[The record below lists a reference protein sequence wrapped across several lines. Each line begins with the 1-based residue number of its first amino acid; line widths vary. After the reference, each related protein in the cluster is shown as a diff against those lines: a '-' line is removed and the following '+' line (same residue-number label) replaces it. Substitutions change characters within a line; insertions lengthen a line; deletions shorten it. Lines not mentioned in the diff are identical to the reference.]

1 MDLAVYLS
9 AAFSRQDEMKFVA
22 NELANLGIRV
32 TSRWII
38 ENPLATRLQRALYDV
53 EDIKIAN
60 VLVRY
65 SDATID
71 QLHTPGKMMA
81 AKLVTGARHTET
93 GMALMLGIPVIVIGG
108 PQNVFDFLPQ
118 VKHLENTQQMLEYLG
133 GQR

>member
-1 MDLAVYLS
+1 MVGVYLS
-9 AAFSRQDEMKFVA
+9 AAFSRQAEMRSVA
-22 NELANLGIRV
+22 RELEELGMQV
-32 TSRWII
+32 TSRWIE
-38 ENPLATRLQRALYDV
+38 ENPKATRLQRALYDV
-53 EDIKIAN
+53 EDLKIAN

-71 QLHTPGKMMA
+71 QLHTPGNMMA

-118 VKHLENTQQMLEYLG
+118 VKHLETTQQMLDYLG